1 MNKILHVLTT
11 ILEFIVA
18 PFNVIIKSNGVGL
31 TSNKWLKAWVIFLVA
46 VLFVVIGIIFYYRSY
61 LFKNKFRYSNNSF
74 LLSITFMKP
83 ALAT

>member
-61 LFKNKFRYSNNSF
+61 LFN
-74 LLSITFMKP
+74 LSK
-83 ALAT
+83 